1 MFSYERLHCL
11 TLKIFYCK
19 HRIHKVCLQCVF
31 FYVQLSHLTVK
42 ICCCKDHIHK
52 AYLQYVF
59 SYGLLSY
66 LIAKLKKQNCDFKH
80 PQYSHRY
87 QPSNRVPKH
96 RMHCPFLRRKGF
108 CLKGNQ
114 CDFLRSDS
122 SNTHP
127 TQGFDLSYL
136 NPFLSYTQRT
146 ASPNLMQFHQRSNN
160 TQVPLD
166 FPMTSWPTHPWIQ
179 PLMNT
184 PICPPRLR

>member
-1 MFSYERLHCL
+1 MHDPPTNQNKNQSSLNNSETLYPSNNKDQHANYETNTTTSMNIMSKKDTPCPFLLRRGW
-11 TLKIFYCK
+11 CK
-19 HRIHKVCLQCVF
+19 
-31 FYVQLSHLTVK
+31 
-42 ICCCKDHIHK
+42 
-52 AYLQYVF
+52 
-59 SYGLLSY
+59 
-66 LIAKLKKQNCDFKH
+66 KKQNCDFKH
-80 PQYSHRY
+80 PRYSHRN

-114 CDFLRSDS
+114 CDFLHSDS

-127 TQGFDLSYL
+127 PQGFDLNYL

-160 TQVPLD
+160 TKVPLD
-166 FPMTSWPTHPWIQ
+166 FPMTSWPTYPWIQ

-184 PICPPRLR
+184 PIYPPRLRW